1 MIPRKREL
9 TVFITEWLPQIRP
22 LIKSARLAQLMQL
35 IMTVDNKTIADV
47 IMETRRLNMGE
58 RVPDEYKKR
67 NDFYWKMKWKLQ
79 LIQSQ
84 IGLELICNRSTP
96 STEKISATVSIH
108 LFKKLFMAY

>member
-1 MIPRKREL
+1 VIPRKREL

-67 NDFYWKMKWKLQ
+67 NDFLLENEMEIATNTIANRFGINLQ
-79 LIQSQ
+79 PFYAFYRKDIRDCKHSLI
-84 IGLELICNRSTP
+84 
-96 STEKISATVSIH
+96 
-108 LFKKLFMAY
+108 